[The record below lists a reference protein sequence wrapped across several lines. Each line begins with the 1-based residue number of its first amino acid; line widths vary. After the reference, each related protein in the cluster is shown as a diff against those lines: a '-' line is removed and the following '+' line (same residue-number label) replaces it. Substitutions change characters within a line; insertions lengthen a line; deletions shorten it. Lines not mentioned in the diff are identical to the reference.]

1 MADASGQLR
10 YRLSFEA
17 DSQYFG
23 SVSDFRGES
32 HRTGRPRRLSPGALM
47 IRIFLFVVAAG
58 LVLMTIGV
66 VMLGTFPP
74 TPQPHQVEKIVPN
87 DKFTAH

>member
-1 MADASGQLR
+1 MVRYDRAS
-10 YRLSFEA
+10 A
-17 DSQYFG
+17 
-23 SVSDFRGES
+23 
-32 HRTGRPRRLSPGALM
+32 GALM

-58 LVLMTIGV
+58 LVLMGIGL

-74 TPQPHQVEKIVPN
+74 TPQPHAVEKVVPN

>member
-1 MADASGQLR
+1 
-10 YRLSFEA
+10 
-17 DSQYFG
+17 
-23 SVSDFRGES
+23 
-32 HRTGRPRRLSPGALM
+32 M

-58 LVLMTIGV
+58 LVLMGIGL

-74 TPQPHQVEKIVPN
+74 TPQPHAVEKVVPN

>member
-1 MADASGQLR
+1 
-10 YRLSFEA
+10 
-17 DSQYFG
+17 
-23 SVSDFRGES
+23 
-32 HRTGRPRRLSPGALM
+32 M

-58 LVLMTIGV
+58 LVLMAVGM

-74 TPQPHQVEKIVPN
+74 APQPHAVEKVVPN

>member
-1 MADASGQLR
+1 MRNTVGIGFRWKPIALILGCHEVRAAIRGHRRWPGRPVRTASG
-10 YRLSFEA
+10 
-17 DSQYFG
+17 
-23 SVSDFRGES
+23 V
-32 HRTGRPRRLSPGALM
+32 LM

-74 TPQPHQVEKIVPN
+74 TPQPHAVEKVIPN
-87 DKFTAH
+87 DKFSTH